1 MRPLT
6 TALWLAA
13 AALLAPIGPA
23 LAQAE
28 APRTTSL
35 TVAGE
40 GHVDLPPDMAMIS
53 LGVTTEA
60 DTAAAA
66 LAANNAAQAEVL
78 AVLAAAGIEPRD
90 IQTSGLNLNPVW
102 DNRSYSDGRQ
112 RIRGYSVSNIVTIR
126 VRKLDSLGGLLDKV
140 VTTGANQ
147 LNSLTFGLSDP
158 KPAMDEARKRAV
170 ADALDRASLYAD
182 AAGVTLGPLV
192 ALSEGGSYQEP
203 QPMFRRG
210 AAMESAVPVAAGEV
224 GVVASV
230 SVTFE
235 IAN

>member
-170 ADALDRASLYAD
+170 ADALDRARLYAD

-192 ALSEGGSYQEP
+192 SLSECGAYQQP
-203 QPMFRRG
+203 QPMFRRD
-210 AAMESAVPVAAGEV
+210 AAMESAVPVAGGEV
-224 GVVASV
+224 GIVASV

>member
-1 MRPLT
+1 M

-13 AALLAPIGPA
+13 ATTLAASGVA

-28 APRTTSL
+28 PARTTSL

-40 GHVDLPPDMAMIS
+40 GHVDVAPDLATIS
-53 LGVTTEA
+53 LGVTNEA

-78 AVLAAAGIEPRD
+78 AVMAAAGIEPRD

-126 VRKLDSLGGLLDKV
+126 VRKLDMLGGLLDKV

-170 ADALDRASLYAD
+170 ADALDRAKLYAD

-192 ALSEGGSYQEP
+192 TLSEGGSYQEP

-224 GVVASV
+224 GIVASV
-230 SVTFE
+230 SITFE